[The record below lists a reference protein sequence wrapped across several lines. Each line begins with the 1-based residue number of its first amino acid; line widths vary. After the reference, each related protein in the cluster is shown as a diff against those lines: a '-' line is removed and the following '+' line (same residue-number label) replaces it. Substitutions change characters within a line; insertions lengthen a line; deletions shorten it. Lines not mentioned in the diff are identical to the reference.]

1 MGHHK
6 HNASRRRFMGQAAC
20 AAVGTTTL
28 FSSINSLGMLNALAR
43 PKPFAFPP
51 VNDGYRAMVC
61 VLLGGGNDSYN
72 MLVPTT
78 SEAYDMYAASRSNLA
93 LPQSD
98 LLGLNYTDGD
108 GYQYGLHPAMP
119 EMQALFD
126 DSKLAMIANVGTL
139 IEPVTKAQIL
149 AGTAPLP
156 LGLLSHSDQVR
167 HWQTSM
173 PHTRSAKGWGG
184 RMADILYT
192 LNDSQDVSMSISLSG
207 TNIFQAGNTVQE
219 FAVTP
224 NGSVGIGALTGSDFL
239 AETLGAGVQ
248 SLLDQEYF
256 DLFKQTYATKVNSS
270 QDQHEAFAA
279 AIEGLSPFATS
290 FPGDRFGQNLNMVAQ
305 SIAAAPALG
314 MNRQIF
320 FVHFGGWDHHDE
332 VLGNQEFSLSSLSQG
347 LASFQATMEEL
358 GLADCVTTFTI
369 SDFARTLTSNGNG
382 TDHGWGG
389 NCMVMGG
396 AVNGGQLYGSYPTL
410 QLDSDLE
417 VGGGVLIPTMSTDV
431 YFAELC
437 LWFGLDPTNLTDVL
451 PNIENF
457 YTYEPDAPH
466 PVGFM
471 NY

>member
-1 MGHHK
+1 
-6 HNASRRRFMGQAAC
+6 
-20 AAVGTTTL
+20 
-28 FSSINSLGMLNALAR
+28 
-43 PKPFAFPP
+43 
-51 VNDGYRAMVC
+51 
-61 VLLGGGNDSYN
+61 
-72 MLVPTT
+72 
-78 SEAYDMYAASRSNLA
+78 
-93 LPQSD
+93 
-98 LLGLNYTDGD
+98 
-108 GYQYGLHPAMP
+108 
-119 EMQALFD
+119 
-126 DSKLAMIANVGTL
+126 
-139 IEPVTKAQIL
+139 
-149 AGTAPLP
+149 
-156 LGLLSHSDQVR
+156 
-167 HWQTSM
+167 
-173 PHTRSAKGWGG
+173 
-184 RMADILYT
+184 
-192 LNDSQDVSMSISLSG
+192 
-207 TNIFQAGNTVQE
+207 
-219 FAVTP
+219 
-224 NGSVGIGALTGSDFL
+224 
-239 AETLGAGVQ
+239 
-248 SLLDQEYF
+248 
-256 DLFKQTYATKVNSS
+256 
-270 QDQHEAFAA
+270 
-279 AIEGLSPFATS
+279 
-290 FPGDRFGQNLNMVAQ
+290 
-305 SIAAAPALG
+305 

-358 GLADCVTTFTI
+358 GLDDCVTTFTI

-457 YTYEPDAPH
+457 YTYEPDASH